1 MRMAHG
7 AWRMAGV
14 HVRTCRN
21 FTLAEDD
28 THIIMIIFISPTFT
42 KTFEDNLKIKDDV
55 INRKISR
62 VLEEIPT
69 V

>member
-1 MRMAHG
+1 M
-7 AWRMAGV
+7 
-14 HVRTCRN
+14 RTCRN

-28 THIIMIIFISPTFT
+28 TNIIMIIFISPTFT